1 MKRMQKIVSLLLAA
15 VMLFAL
21 AVTVLADESCTAT
34 YMEGSKKFVFSP
46 DSGSTPKD
54 IFPNF
59 KGVMPGD
66 SLTQQIVIK
75 NDVKNNVKIKLYI
88 RSKGAKEG
96 SEAFLSQLQLR
107 VDQVGDSNLYADPA
121 DKTGDLSNWIYLGT
135 IYAGGN
141 IKLNL
146 TLDVP
151 IGLDNSFQD
160 AVGYLEWQFKTEE
173 FPIEQDDPLPPET
186 GDTSDLPLYLSVMG
200 VGALML
206 VALFVTRRRKK
217 EN

>member
-15 VMLFAL
+15 VLLLGLSTA
-21 AVTVLADESCTAT
+21 VLADDSSTAT
-34 YMEGSKKFVFSP
+34 YSEEAKKFIFTP
-46 DSGSTPKD
+46 GSVDYPKD
-54 IFPNF
+54 LFPSF

-75 NDVKNNVKIKLYI
+75 NDAANHVKIKLYL
-88 RSKGAKEG
+88 RSKGAAEG

-107 VDQVGDSNLYADPA
+107 VDQVGDSNLYAGAA

-151 IGLDNSFQD
+151 LELDNSFQD
-160 AVGYLEWQFKTEE
+160 AIGYVDWQFKIEE
-173 FPIEQDDPLPPET
+173 FPVEEDDPQPPQT
-186 GDTSDLPLYLSVMG
+186 GDPSDLGLYLSVMG
-200 VGALML
+200 VGVVLIA
-206 VALFVTRRRKK
+206 VLFVTRRRKE

>member
-15 VMLFAL
+15 VLLCGLTTAVFA
-21 AVTVLADESCTAT
+21 AGGSTAT
-34 YMEGSKKFVFSP
+34 YSEEAKKFIFTP
-46 DSGSTPKD
+46 GTTDYPKD
-54 IFPNF
+54 LFPNF

-75 NDVKNNVKIKLYI
+75 NDAANEVKIKLYI
-88 RSKGAKEG
+88 RSKGAEEG
-96 SEAFLSQLQLR
+96 SEAFLSQLKLR
-107 VDQVGDSNLYADPA
+107 VDQVGDSNLYSGTA
-121 DKTGDLSNWIYLGT
+121 DKTGDLSNWVYLGT

-151 IGLDNSFQD
+151 LELDNSFQD
-160 AVGYLEWQFKTEE
+160 AVGYIDWQFKVEE
-173 FPIEQDDPLPPET
+173 FPKEEDDPEPPQT
-186 GDTSDLPLYLSVMG
+186 GDPSELGLYLSVMG
-200 VGALML
+200 IGALLL
-206 VALFVTRRRKK
+206 VVLFVTRRRKE